1 MKAVLTQERERE
13 RVERERRRV
22 EREERMDVDVSAST
36 SAVDGAERDDA
47 AEGSEEAIKEK
58 KDGLEEEEE
67 LPTCAYMRCSM
78 PT

>member
-1 MKAVLTQERERE
+1 MLTQERERE

-22 EREERMDVDVSAST
+22 EREERMDVDASAST
-36 SAVDGAERDDA
+36 SAADGAERDDT
-47 AEGSEEAIKEK
+47 AEGSEEAMKEK

-67 LPTCAYMRCSM
+67 LPTCACMLCSV